1 MTKITI
7 KQNEIQGTVS
17 AWLSKWNLEHRPLG
31 FDYQG
36 VEVIQ
41 IKPQNWASVAVILY
55 IYGFNYLRLQCAY
68 DLSPGGM
75 LASVYYLT
83 KLEEKADQPQEICIK
98 VLVPRL
104 HAKLA
109 SVFWVWKT
117 ANFQERESYDMLG
130 IIYES
135 HPSLKRILMPES
147 WLGWPMRKDYITPQ
161 FYELQDA
168 Y

>member
-1 MTKITI
+1 MTENIVKTNKI
-7 KQNEIQGTVS
+7 KGTVS
-17 AWLSKWNLEHRPLG
+17 AWLSKNKIEHRPLG

-36 VEVIQ
+36 VEILQ
-41 IKPQNWASVAVILY
+41 IRPKNWPSVAVSLY
-55 IYGFNYLRLQCAY
+55 LYGFNYLRLQFAY
-68 DLSPGGM
+68 DSSPGGM

-83 KLEEKADQPQEICIK
+83 KIEDKADQPQEICIK
-98 VLVPRL
+98 VLVSRL
-104 HAKLA
+104 DGRLA
-109 SVFWVWKT
+109 SVFWIWKS

-147 WLGWPMRKDYITPQ
+147 WLGWPMRKDYITPN